1 MGDLQVAEEE
11 RTHTWRADSREAPGE
26 QREARKG
33 APGTQAPSE
42 ALPSHPPHSAKAG
55 EIFFFFFLEQVFLS
69 ESLSR

>member
-42 ALPSHPPHSAKAG
+42 ALPSTALRQSRRD
-55 EIFFFFFLEQVFLS
+55 FFFFF
-69 ESLSR
+69 

>member
-33 APGTQAPSE
+33 GAWY
-42 ALPSHPPHSAKAG
+42 AG
-55 EIFFFFFLEQVFLS
+55 PV
-69 ESLSR
+69 